1 MVTMTRRE
9 YLWTLGAIA
18 LASRMPRLTAAEP
31 ASAPKAMRGAFIIL
45 NTPFTA
51 AGEVDWADLT
61 REVEFVDRAGCQG
74 IVWPQGS
81 SSVTTLTKDERMRGM
96 EVLAKAVQGKRI
108 ALMLGV
114 QGKDIAEMRE
124 YATRADALNPDAVI
138 AMPPTTGTSMD
149 DYRAYFRALAAI
161 TKRPVFVQTSG
172 GARDLPPTTDL
183 IVELAKEFPNFGY
196 VKEESQPVI
205 ARMKAELHER
215 PAMKGVFGASFAEG
229 WLYELRLGLDGV
241 ITGSGMYADVLARIW
256 DAQTHGR
263 ADEARDAYS
272 KFLLMRNLEEQIPG
286 TGLYIMKKRGIFKTT
301 VRRTSVPQAGAPPK
315 MTEFK
320 PSPVELEEIE
330 YRFAALKPYLIPST

>member
-1 MVTMTRRE
+1 MITLTRRE
-9 YLWTLGAIA
+9 YLWTLGAVA
-18 LASRMPRLTAAEP
+18 LASRLPSLGAATP
-31 ASAPKAMRGAFIIL
+31 AAKTLRGAFMIL

-51 AGEVDWADLT
+51 TGDVDWDDLI
-61 REVEFVDRAGCQG
+61 REVAFVDRAGCQG

-81 SSVTTLTKDERMRGM
+81 SSVTTLTKDERMHGM
-96 EVLAKAVQGKRI
+96 EVLAQAVQGKRV
-108 ALMLGV
+108 ALVLGV

-124 YATRADALNPDAVI
+124 YATSADALNPDAVI

-161 TKRPVFVQTSG
+161 TKRPVFIQTSG

-196 VKEESQPVI
+196 VKEESQPVV

-215 PAMKGVFGASFAEG
+215 PTMKGVFGASFAEG

-241 ITGSGMYADVLARIW
+241 ITGSGMYGDVLARIW
-256 DAQTHGR
+256 DAHEHGR
-263 ADEARDAYS
+263 GEEARDAYS

-301 VRRTSVPQAGAPPK
+301 ARRTSAPAAGTAPK
-315 MTEFK
+315 VAEFK
-320 PSPVELEEIE
+320 PSQVEIDEIE
-330 YRFAALKPYLIPST
+330 FRFAALKPYLIS

>member
-1 MVTMTRRE
+1 M
-9 YLWTLGAIA
+9 
-18 LASRMPRLTAAEP
+18 
-31 ASAPKAMRGAFIIL
+31 IL

-51 AGEVDWADLT
+51 TGDVDWDDLTGEVA
-61 REVEFVDRAGCQG
+61 FVDRAGCQG

-81 SSVTTLTKDERMRGM
+81 SGVATLTKDERMHGM
-96 EVLAKAVQGKRI
+96 EVLARAVQGKRV
-108 ALMLGV
+108 ALVLGV

-161 TKRPVFVQTSG
+161 TKRPVFIQTSG

-183 IVELAKEFPNFGY
+183 IVELAREFPNFGY
-196 VKEESQPVI
+196 VKEESQPVV

-241 ITGSGMYADVLARIW
+241 ITGSGMYGDVLARIW
-256 DAQTHGR
+256 DAHAHGR
-263 ADEARDAYS
+263 GDEARDAYS

-301 VRRTSVPQAGAPPK
+301 ARRTSAPAAGAALK
-315 MTEFK
+315 VAEFK
-320 PSPVELEEIE
+320 PSQVEIDEIE
-330 YRFAALKPYLIPST
+330 FRFAALKPYLIS

>member
-1 MVTMTRRE
+1 MITRRE
-9 YLWTLGAIA
+9 YLWTLGAVALSSRLPNLIA
-18 LASRMPRLTAAEP
+18 AAAP
-31 ASAPKAMRGAFIIL
+31 AKTLRGAFIIL

-51 AGEVDWADLT
+51 TGAVDWDDLI
-61 REVEFVDRAGCQG
+61 REVEFVDRAGCHG

-81 SSVTTLTKDERMRGM
+81 SSVTALTKDERMHGM
-96 EVLAKAVQGKRI
+96 EVLAEAVIGKRV
-108 ALMLGV
+108 ALVLGV

-301 VRRTSVPQAGAPPK
+301 VRRTSAPQGGAAPK
-315 MTEFK
+315 LNEFK

-330 YRFAALKPYLIPST
+330 FRFAALKPY

>member
-1 MVTMTRRE
+1 MITLTRRE
-9 YLWTLGAIA
+9 YLWTLGAVA
-18 LASRMPRLTAAEP
+18 LSSRFTSLHAASPS
-31 ASAPKAMRGAFIIL
+31 SAKTLRGAFIIL

-51 AGEVDWADLT
+51 TGAVDWDDLN
-61 REVEFVDRAGCQG
+61 REVEFVDRAGCHG

-81 SSVTTLTKDERMRGM
+81 SSVTTLTKDERMHGM
-96 EVLAKAVQGKRI
+96 EVLAKAVTGKRV
-108 ALMLGV
+108 ALVLGV

-241 ITGSGMYADVLARIW
+241 ITGSGMYGDVLARIW
-256 DAQTHGR
+256 DAHEHGR
-263 ADEARDAYS
+263 HDEARDAFS
-272 KFLLMRNLEEQIPG
+272 KFLLMRNLEEQLPG
-286 TGLYIMKKRGIFKTT
+286 TGLYIMKKRGVFKTT
-301 VRRTSVPQAGAPPK
+301 VRRTSAPQGGAAPK
-315 MTEFK
+315 LSEFK

-330 YRFAALKPYLIPST
+330 FRFAALKPYLLA

>member
-1 MVTMTRRE
+1 MPTLTRRD
-9 YLWTLGAIA
+9 YLWTLGAMA
-18 LASRMPRLTAAEP
+18 LAARFQPVNAASSP
-31 ASAPKAMRGAFIIL
+31 SAKTLRGAFMIL

-51 AGEVDWADLT
+51 AGEVDWDDLV
-61 REVEFVDRAGCQG
+61 REVEFVDRAGAHG

-81 SSVTTLTKDERMRGM
+81 SSVNTLTKDERMRGM
-96 EVLAKAVQGKRI
+96 EVLAKAVTGRRV
-108 ALMLGV
+108 ALVLGV
-114 QGKDIAEMRE
+114 QGKDIAEMGE
-124 YATRADALNPDAVI
+124 YATKADALNPDAVI

-149 DYRAYFRALAAI
+149 DYRAYFRALAVI

-172 GARDLPPTTDL
+172 GARDLPPTTEL

-215 PAMKGVFGASFAEG
+215 PEMKGVFGASFAEG

-256 DAQTHGR
+256 DAHTHGR

-286 TGLYIMKKRGIFKTT
+286 TGLYIMKKRGVFKTT
-301 VRRTSVPQAGAPPK
+301 VRRTSAPQGGAAPK
-315 MTEFK
+315 TSEFK
-320 PSPVELEEIE
+320 PSPIELEEIE
-330 YRFAALKPYLIPST
+330 FRFAALRPYLIS

>member
-1 MVTMTRRE
+1 V
-9 YLWTLGAIA
+9 
-18 LASRMPRLTAAEP
+18 
-31 ASAPKAMRGAFIIL
+31 
-45 NTPFTA
+45 
-51 AGEVDWADLT
+51 
-61 REVEFVDRAGCQG
+61 
-74 IVWPQGS
+74 
-81 SSVTTLTKDERMRGM
+81 
-96 EVLAKAVQGKRI
+96 
-108 ALMLGV
+108 LGV

-124 YATRADALNPDAVI
+124 YATKADALNPDAVI

-149 DYRAYFRALAAI
+149 DYRAYFRALAAV

-172 GARDLPPTTDL
+172 GARDLPPTTEL
-183 IVELAKEFPNFGY
+183 IVELAREFPNFGY

-256 DAQTHGR
+256 DAHTHGR

-286 TGLYIMKKRGIFKTT
+286 TGLYIMKKRGVFKTT
-301 VRRTSVPQAGAPPK
+301 VRRTSAPQGGAAPK
-315 MTEFK
+315 LNEFK
-320 PSPVELEEIE
+320 PSPIELEEIE
-330 YRFAALKPYLIPST
+330 FRFAALKPYLIS